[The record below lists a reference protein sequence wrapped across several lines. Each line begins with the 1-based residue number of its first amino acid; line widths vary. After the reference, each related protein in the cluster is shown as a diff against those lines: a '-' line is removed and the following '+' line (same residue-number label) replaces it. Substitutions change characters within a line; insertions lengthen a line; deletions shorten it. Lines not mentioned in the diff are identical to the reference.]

1 MKGYYYPEDKA
12 WEIDSL
18 VEAAE
23 EMHSFCREV
32 EDRARKEEG
41 KRSQF
46 YANFVTCY
54 IPPWL
59 QAIDK
64 RI

>member
-1 MKGYYYPEDKA
+1 MKGYYPQGKG

-41 KRSQF
+41 KRS
-46 YANFVTCY
+46 
-54 IPPWL
+54 
-59 QAIDK
+59 
-64 RI
+64 